1 MYRQLHGVILIPVFP
16 AWPALQGMAG
26 VYYFGPMSSTR
37 VVVFIDYQ
45 NVYHCA
51 RELFYGSERIPPS
64 TGNVYPLEYGKMLC
78 DLGLEKDPNRVLT
91 GVRVYRGQPVPGK
104 GHEKVCRSFDRQ
116 VAQWRK
122 TPDVEVSTRPLRY
135 YPAVNE
141 TGEEYQ
147 RGEEKGVDVMMALD
161 IAIGATKGSYD
172 VAIVATADTDF
183 LPAVEHALAVRKRV
197 ETATWWAP
205 KSPRGQLKV
214 PNRNIWNH
222 NLDKSKFDS
231 VRDDTDYLVA
241 P

>member
-1 MYRQLHGVILIPVFP
+1 
-16 AWPALQGMAG
+16 MAG
-26 VYYFGPMSSTR
+26 VYFLGFLRSMRNTR

-51 RELFYGSERIPPS
+51 RELFSVPGWVPPS

-78 DLGLEKDPNRVLT
+78 DLGLEKDPNRVLA

-116 VAQWRK
+116 VALWKK
-122 TPDVEVSTRPLRY
+122 TPGVEGFTRPLRY
-135 YPAVNE
+135 FPAISE
-141 TGEEYQ
+141 TGERYQ

-161 IAIGATKGSYD
+161 IAIGAIQNSYD

-183 LPAVEHALAVRKRV
+183 LPAVEHALAVNKRV
-197 ETATWWAP
+197 ETATWWTP

-222 NLDKSKFDS
+222 NLDKGKFDQ
-231 VRDDTDYLVA
+231 VRDDTDYLTT

>member
-1 MYRQLHGVILIPVFP
+1 MGFLRS
-16 AWPALQGMAG
+16 MRN
-26 VYYFGPMSSTR
+26 TR

-51 RELFYGSERIPPS
+51 RELFSVPGWVPPS

-78 DLGLEKDPNRVLT
+78 DLGLEKDPNRVLA

-116 VAQWRK
+116 VALWKK
-122 TPDVEVSTRPLRY
+122 TPGVEGFTRPLRY
-135 YPAVNE
+135 FPAISE
-141 TGEEYQ
+141 TGERYQ

-161 IAIGATKGSYD
+161 IAIGAIRNSYD
-172 VAIVATADTDF
+172 IGIVATADADL
-183 LPAVEHALAVRKRV
+183 LPAVEHALVANKRV

-205 KSPRGQLKV
+205 KSSRGQLKV
-214 PNRNIWNH
+214 PNRNLWNH
-222 NLDKSKFDS
+222 NLDKGKFDQ
-231 VRDDTDYLVA
+231 VRDDTDYLTT